1 MLAAAKKGDRR
12 KANCPHCFASEFS
25 FYDNDWQASLVAFG
39 NCIVVAIGQYVCL
52 YFLKLAFVVGGILV
66 NGREVL
72 PNVLGARLVITVDN
86 DNFLAN
92 SIPIRECIVSR
103 ITLWLFPSHHWS

>member
-1 MLAAAKKGDRR
+1 M
-12 KANCPHCFASEFS
+12 
-25 FYDNDWQASLVAFG
+25 
-39 NCIVVAIGQYVCL
+39 
-52 YFLKLAFVVGGILV
+52 VGGILV

-86 DNFLAN
+86 NNFLAN

-103 ITLWLFPSHHWS
+103 ITLWLFPSHHWSKGIPDFCTVSRRCVVPAGVGTILLVDAEIVSATSRTDEFPAFLAGFQLVQEVQD